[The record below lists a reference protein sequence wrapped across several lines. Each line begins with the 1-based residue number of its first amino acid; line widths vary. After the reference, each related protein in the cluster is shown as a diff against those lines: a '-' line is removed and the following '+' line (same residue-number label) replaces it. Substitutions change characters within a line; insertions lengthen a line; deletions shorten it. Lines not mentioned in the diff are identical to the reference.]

1 VESDKLSRKLQAKI
15 MNAKQFRSSPL
26 GQRLYNAALIQ
37 APRMS
42 LYAAKQV
49 LPLVVLA
56 FLADAGIA
64 FNPEALAKSCPS
76 TKTLNPFIVDGSVDS
91 ILLLEEQFRGADAV
105 FISCDKGNRKGI
117 DHFPKVISLWS
128 KKERQVLSAC
138 IDAAMDPVENWN
150 NVLLQ
155 FGTS

>member
-1 VESDKLSRKLQAKI
+1 
-15 MNAKQFRSSPL
+15 M
-26 GQRLYNAALIQ
+26 YNAALIQ
-37 APRMS
+37 APRVS
-42 LYAAKQV
+42 LYAAEQV
-49 LPLVVLA
+49 LPLVVAAL
-56 FLADAGIA
+56 LADAGIA
-64 FNPEALAKSCPS
+64 FNPEALAKLCPS
-76 TKTLNPFIVDGSVDS
+76 AKTLNSFIVDGSVES
-91 ILLLEEQFRGADAV
+91 MLWLEEQFRDADAV
-105 FISCDKGNRKGI
+105 LISCDKGNRKGI